1 MYRIMGLT
9 LLAGLAVGISGAHGQ
24 EATEDA
30 ALALMN
36 EVHQNYYYAADGGRA
51 RVQMIL
57 TDKKGRTREREFWM
71 LRTDVE
77 DMGDQRY
84 YTYFTKPAD
93 VRRTGFLV
101 HKHADGDDDR
111 WLYIP
116 SVDLVRRIAAD
127 DRRGQFVGSD
137 FTYEDVS
144 GRLPALDQHVMLD
157 PETQDGLEMLV
168 VKSVPIDG
176 KTAEYAWRKTYI
188 DPDVLMPVRE
198 EYYDDKDEMIREFRV
213 ERMEIIDGFPTAVER
228 TMVDLKK
235 NHRTTITFSEVTY
248 SAELKPNQYTERLL
262 KNPPASVR

>member
-9 LLAGLAVGISGAHGQ
+9 LLAGLAVGTSGAYGQ
-24 EATEDA
+24 DVTEDTA
-30 ALALMN
+30 GTLMN

-84 YTYFTKPAD
+84 YIYFTKPAD

-116 SVDLVRRIAAD
+116 SIDLVRRVAAD
-127 DRRGQFVGSD
+127 DRRSQFVGSD

-144 GRLPALDQHVMLD
+144 GRLPSLDGHVMLD
-157 PETQDGLEMLV
+157 PEMLGEQEMLV
-168 VKSVPIDG
+168 VRSTPIEG
-176 KTAEYAWRKTYI
+176 KTADYAWRKTFI
-188 DPDVLMPVRE
+188 DPAIKMPVRE
-198 EYYDDKDEMIREFRV
+198 EYYDNQDEMIREFRV

-228 TMVDLKK
+228 IMVDMKK
-235 NHRTTITFSEVTY
+235 NHRTTISFSEVTY